1 MSITL
6 TDTPAGNSAKFPLLL
21 LLILL
26 LLLLLLLLLVRL
38 LRLLSVALN
47 DRHFN
52 KSLWPLAF
60 S

>member
-21 LLILL
+21 LLI